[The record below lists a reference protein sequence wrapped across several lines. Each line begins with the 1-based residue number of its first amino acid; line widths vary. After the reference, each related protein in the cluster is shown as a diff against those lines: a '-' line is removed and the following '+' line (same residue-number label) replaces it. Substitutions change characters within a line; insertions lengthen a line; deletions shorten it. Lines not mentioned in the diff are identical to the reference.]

1 MAAPARPAGE
11 PVRLD
16 PTPATTA
23 DVFSA
28 AHRPVLAV
36 DPGTRL
42 VVRSLDAS
50 GYLQPQQHPG
60 QRQPTLLPG
69 ARGHCLTGPVAVRGA
84 RPGQHLA
91 LRLHALRP
99 DPWGW
104 TVAAAAD
111 TPVTRRLGLADGPP
125 SWLLWDLD
133 ADAATG
139 RETGGFVRDLAPFL
153 GVLGVAPAE
162 PGEHS
167 TVPPRPGSG
176 GNIDCK
182 ELVAGSTLYL
192 PVAVPDALVY
202 LGDGH
207 AAQGDGEVGGTAIE
221 CAMTTELTV
230 DLVDDRPVAGVHAE
244 TPAGLVTFG
253 FDADLNA
260 ATGDALDAMV
270 TWMARLH
277 DVDRA
282 TALALAST
290 AVDLRVTQVANQTW
304 GVHALLPAGSLRRP
318 GPS

>member
-1 MAAPARPAGE
+1 MTSTRTDPLRLE
-11 PVRLD
+11 P
-16 PTPATTA
+16 TAETTN

-28 AHRPVLAV
+28 AHRPVLTV
-36 DPGTRL
+36 DAGDTV

-50 GYLQPQQHPG
+50 GYLERQDEPGQPRPRLHPG
-60 QRQPTLLPG
+60 G
-69 ARGHCLTGPVAVRGA
+69 RGHCLTGPIAVRGA
-84 RPGQHLA
+84 RPGQLLAVHL
-91 LRLHALRP
+91 RSLRP

-125 SWLLWDLD
+125 SWLLWELD
-133 ADAATG
+133 ADAGTG
-139 RETGGFVRDLAPFL
+139 TESRGFVRDLAPFL
-153 GVLGVAPAE
+153 GVVGVAPAE

-167 TVPPRPGSG
+167 TVPPRPGTG
-176 GNIDCK
+176 GNIDCR

-192 PVAVPDALVY
+192 PVAVPGALLY

-221 CAMTTELTV
+221 CGMTTEVTL
-230 DLVDDRPVAGVHAE
+230 DLVSDRPLAGVHAE

-270 TWMARLH
+270 VWLQALH
-277 DVDRA
+277 GLDKA

-290 AVDLRVTQVANQTW
+290 VVDLRVTQVANQTW
-304 GVHALLPAGSLRRP
+304 GVHALLPTGSLR
-318 GPS
+318 